1 MNLTDRLLQICR
13 GHILAVGS
21 TGGTLPKVV
30 VPEPYVPFVPK
41 DWNRVLV
48 LAEAQNLSNAH
59 KGCRTRLLAQDP
71 ESRILRLLAHTDSP
85 EPHLGIKPWDQGF
98 LKLAV
103 EAALNERAA
112 QVAVSNA
119 VLWSLVGA
127 AGVNVKPSSETIGSS
142 IGLWAELLPVLRP
155 VRIVAAGK
163 VAQTVVSEVRKLGA
177 WTGSVLALHLP
188 SPRVLSVVSGMF
200 DPGDLKEHY
209 PAACAALDRHASG
222 WRSQPPKEVRGR
234 LFYACH
240 AVSMARKLG
249 RGAGGDPS
257 RAQ

>member
-1 MNLTDRLLQICR
+1 MNLTDRLLQVCR
-13 GHILAVGS
+13 GHVFAVGS
-21 TGGTLPKVV
+21 AGDTFPKVV
-30 VPEPYVPFVPK
+30 VPEPYVPHVPK

-59 KGCRTRLLAQDP
+59 KGYRARLLAADA
-71 ESRILRLLAHTDSP
+71 ESRILRLLASKDSP
-85 EPHLGIKPWDQGF
+85 DSHLGIKPWDQGF

-103 EAALNERAA
+103 EAALGERAA
-112 QVAVSNA
+112 QSAVSNA
-119 VLWSLVGA
+119 VLWSLVGPEGA
-127 AGVNVKPSSETIGSS
+127 NVRPSSETIGSS

-155 VRIVAAGK
+155 ARIVAAGK

-188 SPRVLSVVSGMF
+188 SPRVLAVVSGMF

-209 PAACAALDRHASG
+209 PAACEALDRHASG
-222 WRSQPPKEVRGR
+222 WRAQSLKEVRGR

-249 RGAGGDPS
+249 RGTGGDPS
-257 RAQ
+257 RTQ